1 MSGREREEL
10 QELIAGTNWVHC
22 RFVYCFL
29 CSRKSIDARMDDNS
43 GSSGSPGGGHFAAPA
58 DKAAQRRADM
68 RREEQE
74 RRRRVAVSG
83 DEAG

>member
-1 MSGREREEL
+1 MRSIRGKCEKGGVA
-10 QELIAGTNWVHC
+10 LIVNGSNGFCLSV
-22 RFVYCFL
+22 

-83 DEAG
+83 